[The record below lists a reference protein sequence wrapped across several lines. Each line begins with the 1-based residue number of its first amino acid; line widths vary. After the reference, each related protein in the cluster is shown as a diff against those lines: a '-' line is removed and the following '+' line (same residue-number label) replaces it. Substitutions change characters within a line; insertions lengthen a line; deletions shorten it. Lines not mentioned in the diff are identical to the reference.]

1 MDNLTISD
9 KQHQA
14 IALLQNPS
22 IVELFMGGSGG
33 GPQPLDAIVKT
44 PTGDRTIG
52 ELKIGDKV
60 LTYTGDVQEIID
72 IPYEGKGLV
81 FEITLESGRKVQ
93 AEENHLFPFKLAD
106 KKRPELLKVKDYI
119 YSLDLWKEENQP
131 ELYVSE
137 NGKIWSEKIASYKFI
152 GDSIPVRCISVSNL
166 DGLYLTNDFIV
177 THNSKTFT
185 MAMMVI
191 LTVRQYAGCR
201 LFVGRKTLKSLRQSF
216 IHTLLGQVH
225 KMFDITE
232 DDFKYSG
239 QAGEITYANGS
250 VVIFGELMKNPS
262 DPDFARF
269 GSLEIDMAFIEEAGE
284 VSLEAKNA
292 IRSRVGRG
300 VMAKTEGIPGKLILS
315 GNPSQN
321 FLRTEYY
328 DPYMELGGGEYQS
341 WKIGETTAKYRRRTM
356 SQVKKIEMKR
366 CFLRMSVYQNPF
378 IPQSYIDNLKT
389 LPTRERKRLLDGNW
403 DYADDESSLFK
414 SGLIDKAITYE
425 LPQPSE
431 KFNKVIG
438 VDVSDS
444 GGDRSVFSLIDNGVL
459 VAQKLSN
466 VQLNWDKNSEEP
478 LSYLIA
484 NELIE
489 FAQQNGFQ
497 QINAKNIAVESNG
510 VGVGCLPA
518 GELVLTTEGPK
529 QIQLVNGKDTLI
541 DHNGLPT
548 RIVNKQIYT
557 NVKEKLYKLK
567 IGNTTQTVTFTGEH
581 PIWSSRKRDGQYS
594 FVPASQIEVNDWLEM
609 PNVYSEVKP
618 MPDLS
623 KYDFDYWTNSNRT
636 IRMNDIVQEKD
647 FWWLVGYWLG
657 DGWVQTRN
665 RPDRPRNG
673 REVHF
678 CFSPKERYYLEKIQN
693 ISQNLLNRKATEYVK
708 PRVDNVV
715 IRCRGLTDF
724 LEDTFGQKAGGKN
737 IADWV
742 KYIPHSLKR
751 ELIAGYIE
759 SDGTMIRAE
768 EKRSSS
774 TVYYKMSMRS
784 ISKKLLEDFRDILDS
799 IGIVGAVRLMCPARV
814 ETINGKVCHCKPSYT
829 LSFGAAATRKFVMSR
844 HNEPWSK
851 LNKDIPPLTQK
862 DMKKN
867 AFVRGN
873 KIYRRIIEIEQ
884 SYIEGTVYNF
894 ETESHTFMCPNVLT
908 HNCRDALRVRGWNL
922 TEYVATSK
930 SRSEGYYNLMLN
942 MDAGDVKIYK
952 DISTIGELRKELS
965 AHTYEMENQE
975 PKVLKKAKVKEALG
989 RSPDLADSFMIA
1001 SWMWDRKVNPQ
1012 KDPKRNAKRIS
1023 W

>member
-52 ELKIGDKV
+52 DLEVGDKV
-60 LTYTGDVQEIID
+60 LTYTGDIQEVID

-93 AEENHLFPFKLAD
+93 AEENHLFPFKLARN
-106 KKRPELLKVKDYI
+106 KRPELLKVKDYV
-119 YSLDLWKEENQP
+119 YSLDSWKKENQP

-137 NGKIWSEKIASYKFI
+137 NGKKWSEKIASYKLI
-152 GDSIPVRCISVSNL
+152 GTMSVRCISVSNL

-300 VMAKTEGIPGKLILS
+300 IMAKTEGIPGKLILS

-389 LPTRERKRLLDGNW
+389 LPARERKRLLDGNW

-466 VQLNWDKNSEEP
+466 VQLNWDKSSEEP

-529 QIQLVNGKDTLI
+529 QIQLVDGKDTLI

-557 NVKEKLYKLK
+557 NAKEKLYKLK

-594 FVPASQIEVNDWLEM
+594 FVPASQIKVNNWLEM

-623 KYDFDYWTNSNRT
+623 EYDFDYWTNSNRT
-636 IRMNDIVQEKD
+636 IRMNDIVQERD

-657 DGWVQTRN
+657 DGWIQTRN
-665 RPDRPRNG
+665 S

-693 ISQNLLNRKATEYVK
+693 ISQNLLNRKATEYKK

-768 EKRSSS
+768 EKRSSN

-799 IGIVGAVRLMCPARV
+799 IGIVGAVRLMCSARV

-829 LSFGAAATRKFVMSR
+829 LAFGAAATRKFVMSR

-851 LNKDIPPLTQK
+851 LNKDIPPLMQK

-1001 SWMWDRKVNPQ
+1001 NWMWDRKANPQ

>member
-1 MDNLTISD
+1 MENLTISD
-9 KQHQA
+9 KQRHA
-14 IALLQNPS
+14 IGLLENPS
-22 IVELFMGGSGG
+22 AVEIFMGGSGG

-44 PTGDRTIG
+44 PTGDRAIG
-52 ELKIGDKV
+52 DLKIGDKV
-60 LTYTGDVQEIID
+60 LTYTGDIQEVVD
-72 IPYEGKGLV
+72 IPYEGKGSV

-106 KKRPELLKVKDYI
+106 KKRPELLKVKDYV
-119 YSLDLWKEENQP
+119 YSFDSWKEENQP

-152 GDSIPVRCISVSNL
+152 GRLPVRCISVSNL

-185 MAMMVI
+185 MAIMVL
-191 LTVRQYAGCR
+191 LTIRQYPGCR

-216 IHTLLGQVH
+216 IQTLLGQVH
-225 KMFDITE
+225 KMFNLVE
-232 DDFKYSG
+232 DQDFNYSA
-239 QAGEITYANGS
+239 QLGEIKYNNGS
-250 VVIFGELMKNPS
+250 TVIFGELMKNPS
-262 DPDFARF
+262 DPDFSRF
-269 GSLEIDMAFIEEAGE
+269 GSLELDMAFIEEAGE
-284 VSLEAKNA
+284 VTLEAKNA

-300 VMAKTEGIPGKLILS
+300 IMAKEHSLPGKLVLS

-341 WKIGETTAKYRRRTM
+341 WIIGETVIRPD
-356 SQVKKIEMKR
+356 KKKVPKKVPMKR

-378 IPQSYIDNLKT
+378 IPQSYIDTLKT
-389 LPTRERKRLLDGNW
+389 LPRRERKRLLDGDW
-403 DYADDESSLFK
+403 DYADDDSSLFK

-431 KFNKVIG
+431 NFNKVIG
-438 VDVSDS
+438 VDVSDA
-444 GGDRSVFSLIDNGVL
+444 GRDRTVFSLIDNGVL
-459 VAQKLSN
+459 VTQKCSN
-466 VQLNWDKNSEEP
+466 VQMNWDRKSEEP

-489 FAQQNGFQ
+489 FAQRNGFQ
-497 QINAKNIAVESNG
+497 QANAKNIAVESNG

-518 GELVLTTEGPK
+518 GELVLTTKGPK
-529 QIQLVNGKDTLI
+529 QIQLVDGKDTLI

-594 FVPASQIEVNDWLEM
+594 FVPASQIKVNDWLEM

-623 KYDFDYWTNSNRT
+623 EYDFDYWTNSNRT
-636 IRMNDIVQEKD
+636 IRMNDIVQERD

-657 DGWVQTRN
+657 DGWIQTQN
-665 RPDRPRNG
+665 RPDRPRNS

-678 CFSPKERYYLEKIQN
+678 CFSPEQRYYLEKIQN
-693 ISQNLLNRKATEYVK
+693 ISQNLLNRKATEYKK
-708 PRVDNVV
+708 PAVDNVV

-768 EKRSSS
+768 EKRSGNA
-774 TVYYKMSMRS
+774 TYYKMSMRS

-844 HNEPWSK
+844 RNEPWSK
-851 LNKDIPPLTQK
+851 LNKDIPPLIQK

-867 AFVRGN
+867 AFVQGN

-908 HNCRDALRVRGWNL
+908 HNCRDALRVRGWTL
-922 TEYVATSK
+922 TEYVNTGQ
-930 SRSEGYYNLMLN
+930 SRSDNYYNLMLN
-942 MDAGDVKIYK
+942 MDSGTIKLYK
-952 DISTIGELRKELS
+952 DVSTLGELRKELG

-975 PKVLKKAKVKEALG
+975 PKVIKKSKLKETLG
-989 RSPDLADSFMIA
+989 RSPDYSDSFMIA

-1012 KDPKRNAKRIS
+1012 RDPKRNSKRIS

>member
-1 MDNLTISD
+1 MENLTISD
-9 KQHQA
+9 KQRHA
-14 IALLQNPS
+14 IGLLENPS
-22 IVELFMGGSGG
+22 AVEIFMGGSGG
-33 GPQPLDAIVKT
+33 G
-44 PTGDRTIG
+44 
-52 ELKIGDKV
+52 
-60 LTYTGDVQEIID
+60 
-72 IPYEGKGLV
+72 
-81 FEITLESGRKVQ
+81 
-93 AEENHLFPFKLAD
+93 
-106 KKRPELLKVKDYI
+106 
-119 YSLDLWKEENQP
+119 
-131 ELYVSE
+131 
-137 NGKIWSEKIASYKFI
+137 
-152 GDSIPVRCISVSNL
+152 
-166 DGLYLTNDFIV
+166 
-177 THNSKTFT
+177 SKTFT
-185 MAMMVI
+185 MAIMVL
-191 LTVRQYAGCR
+191 LTIRQYPGCR

-216 IHTLLGQVH
+216 IQTLLGQVH
-225 KMFDITE
+225 KMFNLVE
-232 DDFKYSG
+232 DQDFNYSA
-239 QAGEITYANGS
+239 QLGEIKYNNGS
-250 VVIFGELMKNPS
+250 TVIFGELMKNPS
-262 DPDFARF
+262 DPDFSRF
-269 GSLEIDMAFIEEAGE
+269 GSLELDMAFIEEAGE
-284 VSLEAKNA
+284 VTLEAKNA

-300 VMAKTEGIPGKLILS
+300 IMAKEHSLPGKLVLS

-341 WKIGETTAKYRRRTM
+341 WIIGETVIRPD
-356 SQVKKIEMKR
+356 KKKVPKKVPMKR

-378 IPQSYIDNLKT
+378 IPQSYIDTLKT
-389 LPTRERKRLLDGNW
+389 LPRRERKRLLDGDW
-403 DYADDESSLFK
+403 DYADDDSSLFK

-425 LPQPSE
+425 LPQASE
-431 KFNKVIG
+431 NFNKVIG
-438 VDVSDS
+438 VDVSDA
-444 GGDRSVFSLIDNGVL
+444 GRDRTVFSLIDNGVL
-459 VAQKLSN
+459 VAQKCSN
-466 VQLNWDKNSEEP
+466 VQMNWDRNSEEP

-489 FAQQNGFQ
+489 FAQRNGFQ
-497 QINAKNIAVESNG
+497 QANAKNIAVESNG

-518 GELVLTTEGPK
+518 GELLLTTKGPK

-557 NVKEKLYKLK
+557 NAKEKLYKLK

-581 PIWSSRKRDGQYS
+581 PIWSSKKRDGQYS
-594 FVPASQIEVNDWLEM
+594 FVPASQIKVNDWLEM

-636 IRMNDIVQEKD
+636 IRMNDIAQEKD

-657 DGWVQTRN
+657 DGWIQTRN

-678 CFSPKERYYLEKIQN
+678 CFSPKERYYLDKIQN
-693 ISQNLLNRKATEYVK
+693 ISQNLLNRKATEYKK
-708 PRVDNVV
+708 PAVDNVV

-768 EKRSSS
+768 EKRSGN
-774 TVYYKMSMRS
+774 TLYYKMSMRS

-829 LSFGAAATRKFVMSR
+829 LAFGAAATRKFVISR

-851 LNKDIPPLTQK
+851 LNKDIPALTQK
-862 DMKKN
+862 DMRKN
-867 AFVRGN
+867 AFVQGN

-908 HNCRDALRVRGWNL
+908 HNCRDALRVRGWTL
-922 TEYVATSK
+922 TEYVNTGQ
-930 SRSEGYYNLMLN
+930 SRSDNYYKLMLN
-942 MDAGDVKIYK
+942 MDSGTIKLYK
-952 DISTIGELRKELS
+952 DVSTLGELRKELG

-975 PKVLKKAKVKEALG
+975 PKVIKKSKLKGTLG
-989 RSPDLADSFMIA
+989 RSPDYSDSFMIA

-1012 KDPKRNAKRIS
+1012 RDPKRNSKRIS

>member
-1 MDNLTISD
+1 MENLTISD
-9 KQHQA
+9 KQRHA
-14 IALLQNPS
+14 IGLLENPS
-22 IVELFMGGSGG
+22 AVEIFMGGSGG

-44 PTGDRTIG
+44 PTGDRAIG
-52 ELKIGDKV
+52 DLKVGDKV
-60 LTYTGDVQEIID
+60 LSYTGDIQEVID
-72 IPYEGKGLV
+72 IPYEGKGSV

-93 AEENHLFPFKLAD
+93 AEENHLFPFKLAGN
-106 KKRPELLKVKDYI
+106 KRPELLKVKDYV
-119 YSLDLWKEENQP
+119 YSFDSWKEDNQP

-137 NGKIWSEKIASYKFI
+137 NGKIWSEKIASYKLI
-152 GDSIPVRCISVSNL
+152 GRLPVRCISVSNL

-185 MAMMVI
+185 MAIMVL
-191 LTVRQYAGCR
+191 LTIRQYPGCR

-216 IHTLLGQVH
+216 IQTLLGQVH
-225 KMFDITE
+225 KMFNLVE
-232 DDFKYSG
+232 DQDFNYSA
-239 QAGEITYANGS
+239 QLGEIKYNNGS
-250 VVIFGELMKNPS
+250 TVIFGELMKNPS
-262 DPDFARF
+262 DPDFSRF
-269 GSLEIDMAFIEEAGE
+269 GSLELDMAFIEEAGE
-284 VSLEAKNA
+284 VTLEAKNA

-300 VMAKTEGIPGKLILS
+300 IMAKEHSLPGKLVLS

-341 WKIGETTAKYRRRTM
+341 WIIGETVIRPD
-356 SQVKKIEMKR
+356 KKKVPKKVPMKR

-378 IPQSYIDNLKT
+378 IPQSYIDTLKT
-389 LPTRERKRLLDGNW
+389 LPRRERKRLLDGDW
-403 DYADDESSLFK
+403 DYADDDSSLFK

-431 KFNKVIG
+431 NFNKVIG
-438 VDVSDS
+438 VDVSDA
-444 GGDRSVFSLIDNGVL
+444 GRDRTVFSLIDNGVL
-459 VAQKLSN
+459 VTQKCSN
-466 VQLNWDKNSEEP
+466 IQMNWDRKSEEP

-489 FAQQNGFQ
+489 FAQRNGFQ
-497 QINAKNIAVESNG
+497 QVNAKNIAVESNG

-518 GELVLTTEGPK
+518 GELVLTTKGPK
-529 QIQLVNGKDTLI
+529 QIQLVDGKDTLI

-581 PIWSSRKRDGQYS
+581 PIWSSKKRDGQYS
-594 FVPASQIEVNDWLEM
+594 FVPASQIKVNDWLEM

-636 IRMNDIVQEKD
+636 IRMNDIVQERD

-657 DGWVQTRN
+657 DGWIQTRN

-678 CFSPKERYYLEKIQN
+678 CFSPKERYYLEKVQN
-693 ISQNLLNRKATEYVK
+693 ISQNLLNRKATEYKK
-708 PRVDNVV
+708 PTVDNVV

-768 EKRSSS
+768 EKRSGN

-829 LSFGAAATRKFVMSR
+829 LAFGAAATRKFVISR

-851 LNKDIPPLTQK
+851 LNKDIPPLIQK

-867 AFVRGN
+867 AFAQGN
-873 KIYRRIIEIEQ
+873 NIYRRIIEIEQ

-908 HNCRDALRVRGWNL
+908 HNCRDALRVRGWTL
-922 TEYVATSK
+922 TEYVNTGQ
-930 SRSEGYYNLMLN
+930 SRSDNYYNLMLN
-942 MDAGDVKIYK
+942 MDSGTIKLYK
-952 DISTIGELRKELS
+952 DVSTLGELRKELG

-975 PKVLKKAKVKEALG
+975 PKVIKKSKLKETLG
-989 RSPDLADSFMIA
+989 RSPDYSDSFMIA

-1012 KDPKRNAKRIS
+1012 RDPKRNSKRIS

>member
-44 PTGDRTIG
+44 PAGDRAIG
-52 ELKIGDKV
+52 DLEVGDKV
-60 LTYTGDVQEIID
+60 LSYTGDVQEVID

-119 YSLDLWKEENQP
+119 YSLDSWKEENQP

-137 NGKIWSEKIASYKFI
+137 NGKKWSEKIASYKLI
-152 GDSIPVRCISVSNL
+152 GRLPVRCISVSNL

-250 VVIFGELMKNPS
+250 VVMFGELMKNPS

-269 GSLEIDMAFIEEAGE
+269 GSLEIDMAFVEEAGE

-328 DPYMELGGGEYQS
+328 DPYLELGGGEYQS

-389 LPTRERKRLLDGNW
+389 LPARERKRLLDGNW

-466 VQLNWDKNSEEP
+466 VQLNWDKSSEEP

-518 GELVLTTEGPK
+518 GELVLTTKGPK
-529 QIQLVNGKDTLI
+529 QIQLVDGKDTLI

-557 NVKEKLYKLK
+557 NAKEKLYKLK

-594 FVPASQIEVNDWLEM
+594 FVPASQIKVNDWLEM

-623 KYDFDYWTNSNRT
+623 EYDFDYWTNSNRT
-636 IRMNDIVQEKD
+636 IRMNDIVQERD

-657 DGWVQTRN
+657 DGWIQTQN
-665 RPDRPRNG
+665 RPDRPRNS

-678 CFSPKERYYLEKIQN
+678 CFSPEQRYYLEKIQN
-693 ISQNLLNRKATEYVK
+693 ISQNLLSRKATEYKK

-768 EKRSSS
+768 EKRSSN

-799 IGIVGAVRLMCPARV
+799 IGIVGVVRLMCPARV

-829 LSFGAAATRKFVMSR
+829 LSFGAAATRKFVISR
-844 HNEPWSK
+844 HNESWSK
-851 LNKDIPPLTQK
+851 LNKDIPPLIQK
-862 DMKKN
+862 DMRKN

-1001 SWMWDRKVNPQ
+1001 SWMWDRKANPQ

>member
-33 GPQPLDAIVKT
+33 G
-44 PTGDRTIG
+44 
-52 ELKIGDKV
+52 
-60 LTYTGDVQEIID
+60 
-72 IPYEGKGLV
+72 
-81 FEITLESGRKVQ
+81 
-93 AEENHLFPFKLAD
+93 
-106 KKRPELLKVKDYI
+106 
-119 YSLDLWKEENQP
+119 
-131 ELYVSE
+131 
-137 NGKIWSEKIASYKFI
+137 
-152 GDSIPVRCISVSNL
+152 
-166 DGLYLTNDFIV
+166 
-177 THNSKTFT
+177 SKTFT

-201 LFVGRKTLKSLRQSF
+201 LFVGRKTLQSLRQSF

-341 WKIGETTAKYRRRTM
+341 WKIGETTAKDRRRTM
-356 SQVKKIEMKR
+356 SQGKKIEKKR

-389 LPTRERKRLLDGNW
+389 LPARERKRLLDGNW

-438 VDVSDS
+438 VDVSDKGS
-444 GGDRSVFSLIDNGVL
+444 DKTVFSLIDNGVL
-459 VAQKLSN
+459 VAQKFSSI
-466 VQLNWDKNSEEP
+466 QMNWDRNSEEP

-489 FAQQNGFQ
+489 FAQRNGFQ
-497 QINAKNIAVESNG
+497 QVNARNIAVESNG
-510 VGVGCLPA
+510 VGVG
-518 GELVLTTEGPK
+518 LV
-529 QIQLVNGKDTLI
+529 
-541 DHNGLPT
+541 
-548 RIVNKQIYT
+548 
-557 NVKEKLYKLK
+557 
-567 IGNTTQTVTFTGEH
+567 
-581 PIWSSRKRDGQYS
+581 
-594 FVPASQIEVNDWLEM
+594 
-609 PNVYSEVKP
+609 
-618 MPDLS
+618 
-623 KYDFDYWTNSNRT
+623 
-636 IRMNDIVQEKD
+636 
-647 FWWLVGYWLG
+647 
-657 DGWVQTRN
+657 
-665 RPDRPRNG
+665 
-673 REVHF
+673 
-678 CFSPKERYYLEKIQN
+678 
-693 ISQNLLNRKATEYVK
+693 
-708 PRVDNVV
+708 
-715 IRCRGLTDF
+715 
-724 LEDTFGQKAGGKN
+724 
-737 IADWV
+737 
-742 KYIPHSLKR
+742 
-751 ELIAGYIE
+751 
-759 SDGTMIRAE
+759 
-768 EKRSSS
+768 
-774 TVYYKMSMRS
+774 
-784 ISKKLLEDFRDILDS
+784 
-799 IGIVGAVRLMCPARV
+799 
-814 ETINGKVCHCKPSYT
+814 
-829 LSFGAAATRKFVMSR
+829 
-844 HNEPWSK
+844 
-851 LNKDIPPLTQK
+851 
-862 DMKKN
+862 
-867 AFVRGN
+867 
-873 KIYRRIIEIEQ
+873 
-884 SYIEGTVYNF
+884 
-894 ETESHTFMCPNVLT
+894 
-908 HNCRDALRVRGWNL
+908 DALRVRGWNL

-942 MDAGDVKIYK
+942 MDSGTIKIYK
-952 DISTIGELRKELS
+952 DVSTLAELRKELV

-975 PKVLKKAKVKEALG
+975 PKVLKKAKLKEALG
-989 RSPDLADSFMIA
+989 HSPDVADSFMIA
-1001 SWMWDRKVNPQ
+1001 SWMWDRKANPQ

>member
-1 MDNLTISD
+1 MENITISD
-9 KQHQA
+9 KQRHA
-14 IALLQNPS
+14 IGLLENPS
-22 IVELFMGGSGG
+22 AVEIFMGGSGG

-44 PTGDRTIG
+44 PTGDRAIG
-52 ELKIGDKV
+52 DLKIGDKV
-60 LTYTGDVQEIID
+60 LTYTGDIQEVVD
-72 IPYEGKGLV
+72 IPYEGKGSV
-81 FEITLESGRKVQ
+81 FEISLESGRKVQ

-131 ELYVSE
+131 ELYISE

-152 GDSIPVRCISVSNL
+152 GQLPVRCISVSNL

-185 MAMMVI
+185 MAIMVL
-191 LTVRQYAGCR
+191 LTIRQYPGCR

-216 IHTLLGQVH
+216 IQTLLGQVH
-225 KMFDITE
+225 KMFNLVE
-232 DDFKYSG
+232 DQDFNYSA
-239 QAGEITYANGS
+239 QLGEIKYNNGS
-250 VVIFGELMKNPS
+250 TVIFGELMKNPS
-262 DPDFARF
+262 DPDFSRF
-269 GSLEIDMAFIEEAGE
+269 GSLELDMAFIEEAGE
-284 VSLEAKNA
+284 VTLEAKNA

-300 VMAKTEGIPGKLILS
+300 IMAKEHSLPGKLVLS

-341 WKIGETTAKYRRRTM
+341 WIIGETVIRPD
-356 SQVKKIEMKR
+356 KKKVPKKVPMKR

-378 IPQSYIDNLKT
+378 IPQSYIDTLKT
-389 LPTRERKRLLDGNW
+389 LPRRERKRLLDGDW
-403 DYADDESSLFK
+403 DYADDDSSLFK

-431 KFNKVIG
+431 NFNKVIG
-438 VDVSDS
+438 VDVSDA
-444 GGDRSVFSLIDNGVL
+444 GRDRTVFSLIDNGVL
-459 VAQKLSN
+459 VTQKCSN
-466 VQLNWDKNSEEP
+466 VQMNWDRKSEEP

-489 FAQQNGFQ
+489 FAQRNGFQ
-497 QINAKNIAVESNG
+497 QANAKNIAVESNG

-529 QIQLVNGKDTLI
+529 QIQLVDGKDTLI

-557 NVKEKLYKLK
+557 NAKEKLYKLK

-581 PIWSSRKRDGQYS
+581 PIWSSKKRDGQYS
-594 FVPASQIEVNDWLEM
+594 FVPASQIKVNDWLEM

-623 KYDFDYWTNSNRT
+623 EYDFDYWTNSNRT
-636 IRMNDIVQEKD
+636 IRMNDIVQERD

-657 DGWVQTRN
+657 DGWIQTRN
-665 RPDRPRNG
+665 RPDRPRNS

-693 ISQNLLNRKATEYVK
+693 ISQNLLNRKATEYKK
-708 PRVDNVV
+708 PAVDNVV

-742 KYIPHSLKR
+742 KYIPYSLKR

-768 EKRSSS
+768 EKRSSN

-829 LSFGAAATRKFVMSR
+829 LSFGAAATRKFVISR

-851 LNKDIPPLTQK
+851 LNKDIPPLIQK

-867 AFVRGN
+867 AFVQGN

-908 HNCRDALRVRGWNL
+908 HNCRDALRVRGWTL
-922 TEYVATSK
+922 TEYVNTGQ
-930 SRSEGYYNLMLN
+930 SRSDNYYNLMLN
-942 MDAGDVKIYK
+942 MDSGTIKLYK
-952 DISTIGELRKELS
+952 DVSTLGELRKELG

-975 PKVLKKAKVKEALG
+975 PKVIKKSKLKETLG
-989 RSPDLADSFMIA
+989 RSPDYSDSFMIA

-1012 KDPKRNAKRIS
+1012 RDPKRNSKRIS